1 MESIEIIYIVIG
13 IIVLAVI
20 AVLVFSFRKKDKNVK
35 KDMNNND
42 FEKFVKQTTNNLS
55 AIDQVLSNFN
65 DRLNE
70 LENTIL
76 TQKEPE
82 EEPKYIQTKYYAYEQ
97 DGKIIIETYKD
108 NDVKVILPNLE
119 IKNAEKELNND
130 PIEKIT
136 DNVSEESEKLAEK
149 MVLISKKKILDALA
163 QKPYSYRELVGLKI
177 SGLQPLNSALNE
189 LLKSGEIIKTDDK
202 KYALAKKV

>member
-13 IIVLAVI
+13 IIVF
-20 AVLVFSFRKKDKNVK
+20 AVLVFSVRKKSKSMK

-42 FEKFVKQTTNNLS
+42 FEKFVKQTTNNLG

-70 LENTIL
+70 LENAIL
-76 TQKEPE
+76 AQKEPE
-82 EEPKYIQTKYYAYEQ
+82 PKEELKYVQTKYYAYEQ

-119 IKNAEKELNND
+119 IKNAEKELNNE
-130 PIEKIT
+130 PKEKIA